1 MEPSKKH
8 FQASSSFFLMI
19 LLSFFNLQGLN
30 LLRLATASP
39 VVRGND
45 TDRQALLQFKAK
57 ITGDPLKI
65 MESWNSSIHFCQWIG
80 VTCGRKHRRVTK
92 LKLRILKLSGS
103 LSPYIGNLS
112 FLRELDL
119 VGNSFYNQIPQEIG
133 GLRRLEA
140 LHLFEREYPTI
151 VGELVILG
159 VFAIFGNAISG
170 IVPVALFNL
179 SNIRAFDIGTNKIQG
194 VTLVFICLLVLWF
207 RKKKEQKPTTTCA
220 EHSLLQL
227 SYQSILRATSGFCME
242 NLVGSGSFGS
252 VYKGILE
259 ESGVAIAVKV
269 LNLLNHRAS
278 KSFFTECEAL
288 KNIRHRNL
296 VKVLTAISGV
306 DYQGNDFKAL
316 VYEFMENGSL
326 EDWLH
331 PYVSM
336 NESEMT
342 RNLNFFQRVNMAID
356 VAHALQYLHNHC
368 ETSIIHCDLKPSN
381 ILLDGE
387 MVGHIG
393 DFGLAK
399 ILSADRLNYSSSQ
412 SSSLGLRGTIGYAPP
427 EYGVGSEMST
437 KGDVYSYGILLLEMF
452 TGKRPTHERFKE
464 ERFISHID
472 HPKPR
477 ESKACSLKARILAFG
492 FSIGVESCELCLIFH
507 IRKKILSF
515 IQRFQIM
522 ATSVSSTKYDV
533 EKFTGK
539 NSFSLW
545 RIKMRAVLVQQGL
558 LKALSG
564 KDKLPS
570 TLSEEQKD
578 DMLERAHSA
587 ILLCLGDEVLR
598 EVADEKTASGL
609 WLRLESKYM
618 TKSLTN
624 RLYLKQ
630 RLYALKMEE
639 GTPVSQHLDKFNS
652 IIMDLNNIDNKIDD
666 EDQAIIV
673 LCSLP
678 PSYENF
684 VDTMMYGRDDL
695 TLEEVKNAL
704 SSSELRKKITGKVV
718 ENNEGE
724 GLVARG
730 RSKAKGGSSSKSH
743 PRSQSKKRIQ
753 CYYCKKY
760 GHMKV
765 DCPKRKE
772 KSESQEQQND
782 RANVADAD
790 SSSDAEI
797 VLAVSDSY
805 AGGRWILDTGAT
817 FHISTSKDAFS
828 TYEKHSGSVL
838 MGNDHACQVMGIGTV
853 RIKMFDG
860 IVRTLTD
867 VRHIPEMKKNLI
879 SLSTL
884 DKKGFRYSAE
894 GGVLKVFSGA
904 LTVIRGNLER
914 GLYFLDGSSVTGV
927 AGVSS
932 SDDLDSDTTKLWH
945 MRLGHM
951 SERGLSVLS
960 KRGLLSG
967 QCTGKLNF
975 CEHCVFGK
983 QTRVKF
989 STGIHKTKGTVDYF
1003 HSDLWGPSPTISK
1016 GGYRYLLTFIDDY
1029 SRKVWVYFLKSKYE
1043 VLINFKQFKALI
1055 ENQTG
1060 KKIKRFRTDNGLEF
1074 CSGEFNEFCK
1084 NEGIVR
1090 HRTVRR
1096 TPQQNG
1102 VAERMNR
1109 TLLER
1114 ARCMRSNAGLGEE
1127 FWAEAVNTAC
1137 YLVNRSPSTAIELKT
1152 PEEVWSGSPA
1162 DYSGLRVFG
1171 CPAYAHVNEGK
1182 LKPRAK
1188 KCIFLGY
1195 GQGVKG
1201 YRLWCPD
1208 PVSSKFIIS
1217 RDVTFDESSMLRSTT
1232 NSREKE
1238 ESDRM
1243 GDHGVEKQVEC
1254 QVDAPIP
1261 TEGTSVQDDQVEVQ
1275 DSDEDESPQEKP
1287 YSIATG
1293 RTKRQ
1298 IKPNPRYANLV
1309 SFALSVAE
1317 SIGIEPSSYNE
1328 AVTCDESAQWAIAM
1342 SEEIE
1347 SLHKNHT
1354 WELVKPPS
1362 NQKIVGCKWVF
1373 KKKEGILGV
1382 EATRFKARLVAK
1394 GFTQKEGIDYNEV
1407 FSPVVKHSSIRVLL
1421 AMVAKS
1427 DLELEQLDVKTAF
1440 LHGELEETIYMRQP
1454 EGFTVPGKEDHVCLL
1469 KKSLYGLKQSPRQW
1483 YKRFDSF
1490 MIQHGYTRC
1499 DYDACV
1505 YHRKLSDGSHIYLL
1519 LYVDDMLIASKNMS
1533 EINKLKSQLSGEFE
1547 MKDLG
1552 AAKKILGMDIH
1563 RDRKAGKLRVSQKNY
1578 IEKVLQRFGMDKAKT
1593 VSTPLAPHFKLS
1605 AELSPQ
1611 SDEEKQQ
1618 MSHIPYSSAVGSVMY
1633 AMVCTRPDI
1642 SHAVSVVSRYM
1653 SCPGKEHWQAVKWI
1667 LRYLRGSADLCLV
1680 YDQSDCT
1687 SSVTGYVD
1695 SDYAGDLDKR
1705 RSLTGYVFTYS
1716 GGAISWKA
1724 VLQSTVA
1731 LSTTEAEYMALAEA
1745 VKEALWMK
1753 GLVSSLGL
1761 QQDFT
1766 VVFCDS
1772 QSAIHLTKNQMF
1784 HERTKHIDVR
1794 YHFVREHVTQ
1804 GDIVISKVA
1813 TEKNPADMLTKVIPA
1828 YKFKHCLDLIGIRD

>member
-1 MEPSKKH
+1 
-8 FQASSSFFLMI
+8 
-19 LLSFFNLQGLN
+19 
-30 LLRLATASP
+30 
-39 VVRGND
+39 
-45 TDRQALLQFKAK
+45 
-57 ITGDPLKI
+57 
-65 MESWNSSIHFCQWIG
+65 
-80 VTCGRKHRRVTK
+80 
-92 LKLRILKLSGS
+92 
-103 LSPYIGNLS
+103 
-112 FLRELDL
+112 
-119 VGNSFYNQIPQEIG
+119 
-133 GLRRLEA
+133 
-140 LHLFEREYPTI
+140 
-151 VGELVILG
+151 
-159 VFAIFGNAISG
+159 
-170 IVPVALFNL
+170 
-179 SNIRAFDIGTNKIQG
+179 
-194 VTLVFICLLVLWF
+194 
-207 RKKKEQKPTTTCA
+207 
-220 EHSLLQL
+220 
-227 SYQSILRATSGFCME
+227 
-242 NLVGSGSFGS
+242 
-252 VYKGILE
+252 
-259 ESGVAIAVKV
+259 
-269 LNLLNHRAS
+269 
-278 KSFFTECEAL
+278 
-288 KNIRHRNL
+288 
-296 VKVLTAISGV
+296 
-306 DYQGNDFKAL
+306 
-316 VYEFMENGSL
+316 
-326 EDWLH
+326 
-331 PYVSM
+331 
-336 NESEMT
+336 
-342 RNLNFFQRVNMAID
+342 
-356 VAHALQYLHNHC
+356 
-368 ETSIIHCDLKPSN
+368 
-381 ILLDGE
+381 
-387 MVGHIG
+387 
-393 DFGLAK
+393 
-399 ILSADRLNYSSSQ
+399 
-412 SSSLGLRGTIGYAPP
+412 
-427 EYGVGSEMST
+427 
-437 KGDVYSYGILLLEMF
+437 
-452 TGKRPTHERFKE
+452 
-464 ERFISHID
+464 
-472 HPKPR
+472 
-477 ESKACSLKARILAFG
+477 
-492 FSIGVESCELCLIFH
+492 
-507 IRKKILSF
+507 
-515 IQRFQIM
+515 M

-1208 PVSSKFIIS
+1208 PISSKFIIS

-1454 EGFTVPGKEDHVCLL
+1454 EGFTVPGKEDHVCLF